1 MAASI
6 TTLATNVAAP
16 VNYQLMRGL
25 LSAARKKLP
34 YFNGSLPGT
43 LAKQV
48 GAPAVIWQR
57 VNNLTAVTTAIG
69 EVDGNSAWQ
78 NGRTLVRPVVS
89 TVTAT
94 PLKYGNAIQLT
105 EEIDL
110 IQPNANSMK
119 FMDTLG
125 ANAGESLNELMID
138 IYQGVPAT
146 SRRLAG
152 AVATIG
158 SIVTA
163 ISANDIKYCVNQ
175 LNRNSAMSQLPIGT
189 GSTNIGSSP
198 IREAYYGICHPDV
211 EEDIRGITNFLG
223 VEQYAGY
230 TATLPGEFGALNGV
244 RWCTSELSGINT
256 TSGVIVVDAGGNG
269 SVATLRATTT
279 ITACDLYDSF
289 IYGRE
294 AMGTVGLGTAHGS
307 SSKMMYDSIPAI
319 EVIQHGAGSAG
330 AGDPYNEII
339 TLAWKSW
346 FAGKILNANWVY
358 RIRSGATSLSAA

>member
-1 MAASI
+1 MATAI
-6 TTLATNVAAP
+6 TTLATNVVSP

-125 ANAGESLNELMID
+125 ANAGESLNELMVNV
-138 IYQGVPAT
+138 YKGAT
-146 SRRLAG
+146 ARNAG
-152 AVATIG
+152 AASTIT
-158 SIVTA
+158 SITTA

-244 RWCTSELSGINT
+244 RWCTSELA
-256 TSGVIVVDAGGNG
+256 GVILADSGGNG

-279 ITACDLYDSF
+279 ITACDLYDTF

-294 AMGTVGLGTAHGS
+294 AIGSVGLGAAHAF
-307 SSKMMYDSIPAI
+307 SSKMMYDTIPAV

-339 TLAWKSW
+339 TLAWKAW
-346 FAGKILNANWVY
+346 FTGAILNPTWVY